1 MRISDWSSDVCSS
14 DLRLADIRY
23 AERVEHR
30 ESSCDVLLRL
40 FVGPMDSEQS
50 CIRHEFRKESLQPDD
65 AKAFAFDL
73 VDHRAEQAVIAQR
86 LAPDPRA
93 KGQRRRLRPTP
104 VTQRTPPLGIASCGE
119 RGSPY
124 RETTGFAVNYTQ

>member
-14 DLRLADIRY
+14 DLPEDQAALHDDRLADIRY

-50 CIRHEFRKESLQPDD
+50 CIRHEFRKERLQPDD
-65 AKAFAFDL
+65 ANAFAFDL
-73 VDHRAEQAVIAQR
+73 VDQRPDQAA
-86 LAPDPRA
+86 LAPHLATDPPEKA
-93 KGQRRRLRPTP
+93 EHPRLRPKP
-104 VTQRTPPLGIASCGE
+104 GNQPP
-119 RGSPY
+119 
-124 RETTGFAVNYTQ
+124 TH